1 MPIAVTSFYKAR
13 IANTGIARE
22 KEIYAVQT
30 SRDDSSCSDSSDKEH
45 DEVDYCL
52 NDDTQQPIES
62 ENEEELTESDSDN
75 DCALGTLRRK
85 IKPTSGSSEVSDINE
100 EETVTAG
107 KKLKITNQTR

>member
-1 MPIAVTSFYKAR
+1 MRCFFSAMPIAVTSFYKAR

-52 NDDTQQPIES
+52 SDDTQQPIES

-100 EETVTAG
+100 E
-107 KKLKITNQTR
+107 KL